1 MWLYDTS
8 TAEQLA
14 WCRRSRRWLDV
25 NGARTWLWAAA
36 ALALLWLAAVLNV
49 PM

>member
-1 MWLYDTS
+1 MCLSDTS
-8 TAEQLA
+8 TTGQIA
-14 WCRRSRRWLDV
+14 RRKRSRRWLDV

-36 ALALLWLAAVLNV
+36 ALALLWLATTLNV